1 MSAFR
6 TLCSKVHLYV
16 GLALSLLLVVLSL
29 TGSALVFRDA
39 IDRAL
44 NPELLQVDPGGERIG
59 LAQVLR
65 RVQTAYPRT
74 TPQLIEFPRVP
85 DQPYTVWL
93 KGEKQAYVD
102 PYRGTVL
109 GLRSSEEGAMNVL
122 FALHAEL
129 LAGQTGAWIVGV
141 SGLLLVLLSGT
152 GLVLW
157 WPALR
162 MTRRRMLLRLTLA
175 WRHGWTRLNYDL
187 HRAGGFYTALFVLL
201 VALTGSGLIFYESTG
216 AALSWVTGS
225 PPSLPPPPSSQ
236 AIPASSKAAITP
248 DAAVAAAARALPDAA
263 MTFLYLPQTKE
274 APVTV
279 RLRTPGEWHP
289 NGRSF
294 TYVDQYSGEVLRVDD
309 AREAPQD
316 RRVLHTLYPLHIGA
330 VGGPLVRILYLVLG
344 LAPTVLVVTGTVIW
358 YNRWRKK
365 CPSPD
370 DASLEK
376 EVIPAR
382 PVAAELPGARRQQAT
397 PAESET

>member
-6 TLCSKVHLYV
+6 TLCSKLHLYV
-16 GLALSLLLVVLSL
+16 GLALSGLLVMLSL

-44 NPELLQVDPGGERIG
+44 NPELLQVEPDGEQVG
-59 LAQVLR
+59 LTQMLR
-65 RVQTAYPRT
+65 RVRTAYAQT
-74 TPQLIEFPRVP
+74 TPHLIGFPQAP
-85 DQPYTVWL
+85 DQPYKVWL
-93 KGEKQAYVD
+93 KNGKEVYVD

-109 GLRSSEEGAMNVL
+109 GLRSSQEGVMNTL

-141 SGLLLVLLSGT
+141 SGLLLLLLSGT
-152 GLVLW
+152 GIVLW

-216 AALSWVTGS
+216 AVLSWVTGS

-236 AIPASSKAAITP
+236 VAPASGETITP
-248 DAAVAAAARALPDAA
+248 DEATAAAARALPDAA
-263 MTFLYLPQTKE
+263 ITFLYLPQTEE

-279 RLRTPGEWHP
+279 RLRTPEEWHP

-294 TYVDQYSGEVLRVDD
+294 TYVDRYSGEVLRTDD
-309 AREAPQD
+309 AREAPQGK
-316 RRVLHTLYPLHIGA
+316 RILHTFYPLHIGA
-330 VGGPLVRILYLVLG
+330 VGGPLMRILYLVLG
-344 LAPTVLVVTGTVIW
+344 LAPTVLVVTGTIIW
-358 YNRWRKK
+358 YNRWRRKH
-365 CPSPD
+365 PSQG
-370 DASLEK
+370 DASLE
-376 EVIPAR
+376 EENISVR
-382 PVAAELPGARRQQAT
+382 PVAAELPELHR
-397 PAESET
+397 